1 MRLEHLKFFLEVSKT
16 GSLRTAANN
25 LYITQPA
32 LGSAIS
38 SLEKELGYPLF
49 IRTHTGMQLT
59 PYAMDT
65 IPIVQTILANV
76 DACNEIKR
84 NYLTSSKNTITEAL
98 NIVTIPSIGTGI
110 LPKLIST
117 FAQNY
122 PYIKLV
128 ILEMNSTFAMNQ
140 LILGQC
146 DLAFIVVLDE
156 GDFCSDYTAE
166 LLWQEPLYAF
176 MRKDNDL
183 AKKRSISLK
192 SLIDYPLAIMSYE
205 QNDLSVDDEL
215 FSQYGNANIAFRTN
229 NYHLLNNYVLNTDCI
244 GLIHFAHTIEDFSNK
259 LFSPDVAYIPIKG
272 CPISKFIALYQ
283 KDNPKIKTIQLFI
296 DELRQIIK

>member
-1 MRLEHLKFFLEVSKT
+1 MRTEQLKYFLEVTKT

-38 SLEKELGYPLF
+38 ALEKELGYPLF
-49 IRTHTGMQLT
+49 IRTHAGMQLT
-59 PYAMDT
+59 PYAVDT
-65 IPIVQTILANV
+65 IPIAQTILANI
-76 DACNEIKR
+76 DACTEIKN
-84 NYLTSSKNTITEAL
+84 NYLAANQNTIADSL

-110 LPKLIST
+110 LPKLISS

-128 ILEMNSTFAMNQ
+128 ILEMNSNFAMNQ

-146 DLAFIVVLDE
+146 DLAFIVVLDD
-156 GDFCSDYTAE
+156 GDFCSDYVAE

-176 MRKDNDL
+176 MRKDNVL

-192 SLIDYPLAIMSYE
+192 SLIEHPIALMSYE
-205 QNDLSVDDEL
+205 QNDLSVGDEL

-229 NYHLLNNYVLNTDCI
+229 NYHLLNNYVLSTDCI
-244 GLIHFAHTIEDFSNK
+244 GLIHFAHIIENSVNH
-259 LFSPDVAYIPIKG
+259 LFSPDVAYVPIKG

-283 KDNPKIKTIQLFI
+283 KDNPKIKMIQLFI
-296 DELRQIIK
+296 KELRQIIK